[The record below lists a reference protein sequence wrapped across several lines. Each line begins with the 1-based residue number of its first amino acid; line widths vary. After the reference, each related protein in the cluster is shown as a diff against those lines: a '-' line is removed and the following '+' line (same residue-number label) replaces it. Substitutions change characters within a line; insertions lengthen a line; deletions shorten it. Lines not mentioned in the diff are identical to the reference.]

1 MQKKMI
7 GSVLAGI
14 LLAGTGLASEGWLT
28 DFEQAKKAAAEQKR
42 PILLDFTGSDW
53 CGWCIKLDKEVFSQK
68 EFKDYAK
75 DNLVLFMADFPRGKE
90 LPPAEKQQNESLMQK
105 YKARGF
111 PTILLLDAAGEVI
124 ATTGYRPGGAAEY
137 VKHLQELLK
146 K

>member
-14 LLAGTGLASEGWLT
+14 LLAGTGLAAEGWLT

-53 CGWCIKLDKEVFSQK
+53 CGWCVKLDEEVFSQK
-68 EFKDYAK
+68 EFKDFAK

-90 LPPAEKQQNESLMQK
+90 LPPAEKQQNEALMQK

-124 ATTGYRPGGAAEY
+124 AKTGYRPGGAAEY